1 MIQKYIRL
9 QVEQPLNDSQLDE
22 LFEIVDDTTTIILT
36 SAFDDDGEKIG
47 DDVAITMYVDDNQY
61 YYEMIVDADT
71 DSDDLKDIVLELE
84 DVLPEEFEIELVRE

>member
-71 DSDDLKDIVLELE
+71 DSDDLKDIVVELE

>member
-1 MIQKYIRL
+1 MTQKYIRL

-22 LFEIVDDTTTIILT
+22 LFEVVDDTTTITLT
-36 SAFDDDGEKIG
+36 SAFDDHGEKIG

-71 DSDDLKDIVLELE
+71 DSDDLKDIVVELE